1 VFVFCLVAELDSH
14 SIVTQKGTP
23 SREGKRGPSPGV
35 LSCGQHDLS
44 VLFVCD
50 RFVYNL
56 RNCPSG
62 TFGVLF
68 VCLLSVVCLMPIVFV
83 VNF

>member
-1 VFVFCLVAELDSH
+1 VFVFCLVGELDSH

-35 LSCGQHDLS
+35 LSCGQHD
-44 VLFVCD
+44 FVCD

-56 RNCPSG
+56 CNCSG
-62 TFGVLF
+62 TVGVLF
-68 VCLLSVVCLMPIVFV
+68 VCLLFAVCLIPIVFV